1 MLVIDKELLDGVTA
15 QAKASPRLRMNYN
28 LHDSLEAKAQRLMNA
43 MEPGTDF
50 CRFTAIPILQKRIS
64 FYAVESTCCFT
75 VKMVSWKKAVN
86 LTP

>member
-43 MEPGTDF
+43 MEPGT
-50 CRFTAIPILQKRIS
+50 ILQKRIS

>member
-43 MEPGTDF
+43 MEPGTDLPIHRHTHTAETYF
-50 CRFTAIPILQKRIS
+50 STFVWCQCSPLVIPGLDIFTA
-64 FYAVESTCCFT
+64 T
-75 VKMVSWKKAVN
+75 
-86 LTP
+86 

>member
-43 MEPGTDF
+43 MEPI

>member
-43 MEPGTDF
+43 MEPGTDLPIH
-50 CRFTAIPILQKRIS
+50 RHTHTAETYS

>member
-15 QAKASPRLRMNYN
+15 QAKASP
-28 LHDSLEAKAQRLMNA
+28 
-43 MEPGTDF
+43 
-50 CRFTAIPILQKRIS
+50 RFTAIPILQKRIS

>member
-43 MEPGTDF
+43 MEPGTDL
-50 CRFTAIPILQKRIS
+50 PIHRHTHTS

>member
-43 MEPGTDF
+43 MEPGT
-50 CRFTAIPILQKRIS
+50 AIPILQKRIS

>member
-43 MEPGTDF
+43 MEPGTDLPIHRHNPY
-50 CRFTAIPILQKRIS
+50 CRNVFR
-64 FYAVESTCCFT
+64 STR
-75 VKMVSWKKAVN
+75 
-86 LTP
+86 

>member
-43 MEPGTDF
+43 MEPGTDLPIH
-50 CRFTAIPILQKRIS
+50 RHTHTAETYFVLRGRIIYS
-64 FYAVESTCCFT
+64 FT

>member
-43 MEPGTDF
+43 MEPGTDLPIH
-50 CRFTAIPILQKRIS
+50 RHTHTA
-64 FYAVESTCCFT
+64 ATCCFT